1 MSPKKRGQ
9 WLCKRHDCKQTLPK
23 TLFSM
28 WMDSTGK
35 TQTNKS
41 QICNR
46 CFVKAR
52 DVVKELNKKTQ
63 QQKQLPQTQ

>member
-1 MSPKKRGQ
+1 
-9 WLCKRHDCKQTLPK
+9 
-23 TLFSM
+23 M
-28 WMDSTGK
+28 WMDDTGK

-52 DVVKELNKKTQ
+52 DEVKELNKKTQ
-63 QQKQLPQTQ
+63 QQKQLPKTQ